1 MLKENPTQ
9 NMRMSGEFFR
19 PAALPTYSSGH
30 HSPDHDDTESET
42 EYWLVVK
49 RMDGTTVASSD
60 AAKNTYFLK
69 RIKQYLDQ
77 LQ

>member
-1 MLKENPTQ
+1 M
-9 NMRMSGEFFR
+9 
-19 PAALPTYSSGH
+19 ALLFKHGRSV
-30 HSPDHDDTESET
+30 
-42 EYWLVVK
+42 L
-49 RMDGTTVASSD
+49 DGTTVASSD